1 MVSWSS
7 LKQQSVGRH
16 IATLTL
22 ICFQDNQSLLLT
34 IFSACL
40 KFVRLWVK
48 PWSGQ
53 IKDYKTGI
61 FCFSNKHAALT
72 SKSKDWL
79 SWKQI
84 NVSVAIC
91 LPKDWLSWNQFFY
104 RNFLLFF
111 WNIKR
116 YRRGYCLENKKY
128 QIYWIWY
135 QSLIYWIWRQSFIM

>member
-1 MVSWSS
+1 
-7 LKQQSVGRH
+7 
-16 IATLTL
+16 
-22 ICFQDNQSLLLT
+22 
-34 IFSACL
+34 
-40 KFVRLWVK
+40 LWVK

-91 LPKDWLSWNQFFY
+91 LPTDCCFNEQINQKP
-104 RNFLLFF
+104 NAGQMGEINQKPNAGQMGKQI
-111 WNIKR
+111 NIVS
-116 YRRGYCLENKKY
+116 E
-128 QIYWIWY
+128 
-135 QSLIYWIWRQSFIM
+135 